1 MSGLPILLA
10 AAVLV
15 GVCLS
20 TSGREAEAQVPE
32 EFTNLQVFPEDI
44 ERTELLVRMRKFS
57 FALGVR
63 CQHCHYSESGSFQ
76 DIDFASDENPTKDK
90 ARYMIEMLR
99 TINDDLL
106 PGMEGRG
113 DPPVQVT
120 CKTCHRSRARPFLL
134 SQEMLM
140 ATHEA
145 GADSAAAL
153 YRDFRENL
161 VRGRF
166 DFGEWETNTVA
177 EDLAREGYVEEAITI
192 YELNSEY
199 YPESI
204 SIHSA
209 LAEHYEQLGR
219 KEDAIAAW
227 ERVLEIRPD
236 HGGASSKLAEL
247 KGN

>member
-1 MSGLPILLA
+1 MPQLPTLLA

-15 GVCLS
+15 GFSCS
-20 TSGREAEAQVPE
+20 TIGPAAVAQVPD

-44 ERTELLVRMRKFS
+44 ERTELIDRMRKFS

-76 DIDFASDENPTKDK
+76 DIDYASDENPTKDK
-90 ARYMIEMLR
+90 ARYMIKMLG
-99 TINDDLL
+99 TINDELL
-106 PGMEGRG
+106 PGMDDRG
-113 DPPVQVT
+113 DPPVRVE

-140 ATHEA
+140 ATHQA
-145 GADSAAAL
+145 GADSAVAL
-153 YRDFRENL
+153 YRHFRESL
-161 VRGRF
+161 ERGRF

-177 EDLAREGYVEEAITI
+177 EDLARDGFVEEAITI

-199 YPESI
+199 YPESFQI
-204 SIHSA
+204 QSA

-219 KEDAIAAW
+219 TEDAIAAW
-227 ERVLEIRPD
+227 ERVLEIWPD
-236 HGGASSKLAEL
+236 HPEAPERLEEL
-247 KGN
+247 RDE